1 MVIYV
6 IKMYVHAANVS
17 YKDENTI
24 SVFNNTLERLKRRLS
39 TADDKIIQ
47 KTGQWKSQKHNR
59 MKKKIE

>member
-39 TADDKIIQ
+39 TADDKII
-47 KTGQWKSQKHNR
+47 
-59 MKKKIE
+59 